1 MLILHMEK
9 IKHKKEVLET
19 LIQWE
24 VRVENLVLWNFIW
37 APPFSKVWDAGWGRV
52 LKETLAAAQLSLYR
66 SQLPEL
72 FSFQLVGVIQW
83 EIILVLACSFLNVSP
98 VLPTLYWNKW
108 HKQLSFPTSFWETP
122 LQLSTI
128 HTLITIILL
137 PFHWQL
143 CLLIW
148 DALNCKDRFIYYL
161 IFQKSTH

>member
-1 MLILHMEK
+1 MLILHIEK
-9 IKHKKEVLET
+9 IKYKKEVLET

-37 APPFSKVWDAGWGRV
+37 TPPFSKVWDAGWGRV

-98 VLPTLYWNKW
+98 VLPTLFWNEW
-108 HKQLSFPTSFWETP
+108 HKQLSFPSSFWETP

-128 HTLITIILL
+128 HTLWLLLYFFLFTEFCVSWFEMLLTVRTDLYIT
-137 PFHWQL
+137 
-143 CLLIW
+143 
-148 DALNCKDRFIYYL
+148 
-161 IFQKSTH
+161 